1 MTYNNEFDI
10 HQRDASVFDL
20 EYAMQLKSMYPEV
33 WEKSGGTYGDRAFD
47 SLIEIMN
54 QGGIALTPEQV
65 EVLDL
70 RDAWISRHAKDSSA
84 KGVLAQVKW
93 LAVGNLGES
102 GMKRLIASEIDVVH
116 FKKAKQPLKDPKG
129 GLTAAGRR
137 HFNRT
142 QGSKLKPGV
151 RGPANTPEKLRRK
164 GSFLTRFF
172 TNPSGPMKDE
182 KGRPTRLA
190 LSAAAWGESVPQNAQ
205 DASEL
210 AAKGRRMLDRYQSR
224 SKKDDHFDI
233 QTKAE
238 KKCPPATQDVA
249 VNIKNRQKAIDSA
262 GYGPLNPEEPNT
274 KFWQKKADSWDVSV
288 SSAKKQKCGNCILF
302 IRTPKVLQCI
312 ETGLSDETDTAWDVI
327 DAGKI
332 GYCEPFD
339 FKCHS
344 ERTCDAWVAGGPTIK
359 ENDKKVKIKSLDPIE
374 KMNEKQ
380 FTEYLENMSDSDFE
394 EKFSGDFEEKF
405 LFGVGVAFG
414 RRAIMNRRKKRKKK
428 RF

>member
-10 HQRDASVFDL
+10 HQRAASVFDL

-33 WEKSGGTYGDRAFD
+33 WEKSGGTYGDHAFD

-70 RDAWISRHAKDSSA
+70 RDAWISRHAKDSST

-93 LAVGNLGES
+93 LAVGNMGES
-102 GMKRLIASEIDVVH
+102 GMKRLIASEIDIIH

-151 RGPANTPEKLRRK
+151 RGPANTPDKLRRK

-190 LSAAAWGESVPQNAQ
+190 LSAAAWGEPVPQNAQ
-205 DASEL
+205 DAAEL

-224 SKKDDHFDI
+224 SKKDAQVGI
-233 QTKAE
+233 ETKAE
-238 KKCPPATQDVA
+238 KKCPPATQDIA

-262 GYGPLNPEEPNT
+262 GYGPLNPKETNT
-274 KFWQKKADSWDVSV
+274 KFWKEKSDSWDVSLP
-288 SSAKKQKCGNCILF
+288 SAKKQTCGNCILF
-302 IRTPKVLQCI
+302 IRTPQALQCI
-312 ETGLSDETDTAWDVI
+312 ETGLGDETGTAWDI
-327 DAGKI
+327 IEAGKI
-332 GYCEPFD
+332 GYCEAFD

-344 ERTCDAWVAGGPTIK
+344 DRTCDAWVVGGPTVK
-359 ENDKKVKIKSLDPIE
+359 EKNKKS
-374 KMNEKQ
+374 
-380 FTEYLENMSDSDFE
+380 
-394 EKFSGDFEEKF
+394 
-405 LFGVGVAFG
+405 
-414 RRAIMNRRKKRKKK
+414 
-428 RF
+428 

>member
-33 WEKSGGTYGDRAFD
+33 WEKSGGTYGDHAFD

-54 QGGIALTPEQV
+54 QGGMALTPEQV

-70 RDAWISRHAKDSSA
+70 RDAWISRHAKDSST

-142 QGSKLKPGV
+142 QGFKLKPGV

-172 TNPSGPMKDE
+172 TNPSGPMKDD

-190 LSAAAWGESVPQNAQ
+190 LSAAAWGEPVPQNAE
-205 DASEL
+205 DAAAL
-210 AAKGRRMLDRYQSR
+210 ASKGRRMLERYQN
-224 SKKDDHFDI
+224 KKR
-233 QTKAE
+233 
-238 KKCPPATQDVA
+238 V
-249 VNIKNRQKAIDSA
+249 R
-262 GYGPLNPEEPNT
+262 G
-274 KFWQKKADSWDVSV
+274 
-288 SSAKKQKCGNCILF
+288 
-302 IRTPKVLQCI
+302 
-312 ETGLSDETDTAWDVI
+312 
-327 DAGKI
+327 
-332 GYCEPFD
+332 
-339 FKCHS
+339 
-344 ERTCDAWVAGGPTIK
+344 
-359 ENDKKVKIKSLDPIE
+359 KSLEMHEDMSEKQMIEYIE
-374 KMNEKQ
+374 KM
-380 FTEYLENMSDSDFE
+380 SDEEFDQSFPEGQE
-394 EKFSGDFEEKF
+394 EKWVLDTIT
-405 LFGVGVAFG
+405 AFA
-414 RRAIMNRRKKRKKK
+414 RRAVTGRRKKRKKK
-428 RF
+428 IF